1 MFFLQFLFSSVH
13 ARYHFEC
20 GCEACENDWPKCSNL
35 PSNLKG
41 LAHSSYKDKS
51 LINKLLPLLKAKD
64 KKLKKKDVS
73 SSEKV
78 KICIECMKLCDSI
91 LKRPHALLCELENDL
106 HQCLYAYYSE
116 SK

>member
-1 MFFLQFLFSSVH
+1 MHLHFSVH

-20 GCEACENDWPKCSNL
+20 SCEACSNDWPKCSNL
-35 PSNLKG
+35 PSNVQG

-64 KKLKKKDVS
+64 KKLKKKGS
-73 SSEKV
+73 SNLEKV
-78 KICIECMKLCDSI
+78 KICIDCMKLCNAV

-106 HQCLYAYYSE
+106 HQCLYAFYSE
-116 SK
+116 SD